1 MCDYC
6 NRHKNVEQ
14 SLDKYSVACN
24 EIELA
29 YAPYTLLTLG
39 VDNNDDIVI
48 VAYGDYEAFYKPKFC
63 PECGADLSYRK
74 AKTQLSS
81 LYGKC
86 VTDE

>member
-1 MCDYC
+1 MCKYC
-6 NRHKNVEQ
+6 NKHKNVSEWPKYTVAMQ
-14 SLDKYSVACN
+14 ETDLAIEPFTSLT
-24 EIELA
+24 I
-29 YAPYTLLTLG
+29 G
-39 VDNNDDIVI
+39 VDVNDDIVM
-48 VAYGDYEAFYKPKFC
+48 VASGDYEAVYYPKFC